1 MDSETAKERI
11 ADAIDALIPDCANRS
26 SWLRTEALAMNM
38 PFKSLEKYHA
48 AAHECLAGAY
58 LKMCAQWPDFHARV
72 TGQESDTGDPLT
84 RIDAAVAELRSAAP
98 VRKIS

>member
-1 MDSETAKERI
+1 MDSETAKVRI

-38 PFKSLEKYHA
+38 PFKTLEKYHA

-58 LKMCAQWPDFHARV
+58 LKMCAQWPSFHERV
-72 TGQESDTGDPLT
+72 TGEETDTGDPLAQIET
-84 RIDAAVAELRSAAP
+84 AVATLKAAAS
-98 VRKIS
+98 VKKIS